1 MLSVMQ
7 GAMQCWPSEGWCVPE
22 SRLRAMP
29 WLLSLDRTC
38 HSSCSRGGE
47 RPSSLHVGM
56 LLTLSLFK
64 RSLRCS
70 CEQSLLLS
78 QAAFICC

>member
-7 GAMQCWPSEGWCVPE
+7 EAVHCLPCEGWCVPE
-22 SRLRAMP
+22 SRHRAML
-29 WLLSLDRTC
+29 WLLSFDSAC

-47 RPSSLHVGM
+47 HPSSLHVGM

-70 CEQSLLLS
+70 L
-78 QAAFICC
+78 